1 METQN
6 NIRTSSPIDWELLH
20 KTIRKIEK
28 DENYWLCSY
37 IILSIYTGLSIS
49 DVEKITYK
57 MVLGGNKYIDVLE
70 VKTKKGR
77 RIHLNTFLIE
87 SNERYSVKMGI
98 TNLDQPIVCN
108 RKGKSVSTIYLNRVL
123 KNTNT
128 TYGSGVKNISTHS
141 LRKSFGKHVWES
153 NQCSDRILTLLSEI
167 FNHSKVAI
175 THKYIGLVEE
185 EIIDVY
191 VSP

>member
-1 METQN
+1 
-6 NIRTSSPIDWELLH
+6 
-20 KTIRKIEK
+20 
-28 DENYWLCSY
+28 
-37 IILSIYTGLSIS
+37 
-49 DVEKITYK
+49 
-57 MVLGGNKYIDVLE
+57 MVLGGNKYIDVVE

-153 NQCSDRILTLLSEI
+153 NQCSDRILTLLPEI

-185 EIIDVY
+185 DIIDVY